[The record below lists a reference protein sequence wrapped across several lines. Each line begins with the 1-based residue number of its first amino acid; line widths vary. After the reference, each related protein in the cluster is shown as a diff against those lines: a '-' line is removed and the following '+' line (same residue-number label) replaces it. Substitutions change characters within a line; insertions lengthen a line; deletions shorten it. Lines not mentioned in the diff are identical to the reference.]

1 MKCRGVRGAITVDTN
16 TKESIFAA
24 TKELLGAMVKANG
37 IAADDVAFAYFTTTS
52 DLNSAFPAAAAR
64 EVAWADVPLLN
75 GHEMN
80 VPGSLPMCLRILLL
94 VNTDKRPSEIVHIY
108 LKGAKAL
115 RPDLAG
121 RK

>member
-1 MKCRGVRGAITVDTN
+1 MKCRGVRGATTVDVN
-16 TKESIFAA
+16 TKEAIFAA
-24 TKELLGAMVKANG
+24 TKELLGEMVKVNG
-37 IAADDVAFAYFTTTS
+37 IVSEDVAFAYFTTTS
-52 DLNSAFPAAAAR
+52 DLNAAFPAAAAR
-64 EVAWADVPLLN
+64 EVRWTDVPLLN

-94 VNTDKRPSEIVHIY
+94 VNTDKRQTEIVHIY

>member
-1 MKCRGVRGAITVDTN
+1 MKCRGVRGAITVDAN
-16 TKESIFAA
+16 TREAILAA
-24 TKELLGAMVKANG
+24 ARELLGAMVQANG
-37 IAADDVAFAYFTTTS
+37 IVADEVAFAYFTTTS
-52 DLNSAFPAAAAR
+52 DLNAAFPAAAAR
-64 EVAWADVPLLN
+64 DMGWTEVPLLN
-75 GHEMN
+75 GHEMD

-94 VNTDKRPSEIVHIY
+94 VNTDKVPSEMVHIY

>member
-1 MKCRGVRGAITVDTN
+1 MGCRGVRGAITVDAN
-16 TKESIFAA
+16 TREAILAA
-24 TKELLGAMVKANG
+24 AKELLREMVQANG
-37 IAADDVAFAYFTTTS
+37 IVADEVAFAYFTTTS
-52 DLNSAFPAAAAR
+52 DLNAAFPAAAAR
-64 EVAWADVPLLN
+64 DMGWIEVPLLN

-108 LKGAKAL
+108 LKGAQAL